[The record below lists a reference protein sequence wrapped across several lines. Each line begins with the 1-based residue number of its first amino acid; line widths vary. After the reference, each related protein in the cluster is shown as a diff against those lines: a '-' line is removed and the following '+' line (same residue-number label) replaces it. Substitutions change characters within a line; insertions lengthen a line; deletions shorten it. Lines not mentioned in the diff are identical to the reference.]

1 MAASRT
7 VVVER
12 RIQAPQGRVWEAITD
27 LPEMPRVLS
36 GVERVEVLT
45 EGGFDVGTRWRETRR
60 MLGKEATE
68 VMTVTECVPPERYV
82 TVADSHGMHY
92 ESEFELLKGDAAATW
107 TTVVMRFTA
116 TPTAGGLMGLLA
128 KATGALGVKAVSRAL
143 AKDLDEVAAAVEQR
157 G

>member
-12 RIQAPQGRVWEAITD
+12 RIQAPPGLVWEAITD
-27 LPEMPRVLS
+27 LPEMAQVLS
-36 GVERVEVLT
+36 GVERIEVLT
-45 EGGFDVGTRWRETRR
+45 EGGFAVGTRWRETRR

-92 ESEFELLKGDAAATW
+92 ESEFELMKGDAAATW
-107 TTVVMRFTA
+107 TTAVMRFTA
-116 TPTAGGLMGLLA
+116 TPTAGGPMGLLSRLI
-128 KATGALGVKAVSRAL
+128 GGLGVKAVSRAL
-143 AKDLDEVAAAVEQR
+143 AKDLDEMARAVERR

>member
-1 MAASRT
+1 M
-7 VVVER
+7 E
-12 RIQAPQGRVWEAITD
+12 
-27 LPEMPRVLS
+27 RVLS

-68 VMTVTECVPPERYV
+68 EMTVTECVPPERYV

-92 ESEFELLKGDAAATW
+92 ESEIELLKGDPAASSTA
-107 TTVVMRFTA
+107 VVMRFSA
-116 TPTAGGLMGLLA
+116 TPTGGGAMGLLSRLIGGL
-128 KATGALGVKAVSRAL
+128 GAKAVSRAL
-143 AKDLDEVAAAVEQR
+143 AKDLDEMATAVERR

>member
-27 LPEMPRVLS
+27 LREMPRVLS
-36 GVERVEVLT
+36 GVVRVEVLT
-45 EGGFDVGTRWRETRR
+45 EGGFDVGTRWRETRK
-60 MLGKEATE
+60 MMGKEATE

-92 ESEFELLKGDAAATW
+92 ESEFELLKGDAAASW

-116 TPTAGGLMGLLA
+116 TPTAGGFMGLLSRLV
-128 KATGALGVKAVSRAL
+128 GGLGVKAVSRAL
-143 AKDLDEVAAAVEQR
+143 AKDLDEIATAVEQR